1 MEIETAPELVA
12 QVYKK
17 AEENIK
23 KFRKMVNRSL
33 TLSEKIL
40 VGHFEDI
47 DDTRNIAPGKSY
59 VFLRPDRVALQDVT
73 GQTTILQFMQA
84 GLKRTILPTTVHCD
98 HLIQARVEGD
108 SDTKAAISEN
118 SEVYKFLESASR
130 KYGIGFWKP
139 GAGIIH
145 QVVLENYAFPGGL
158 MIGTDSH
165 TPNAGGL
172 GMLAIGVGGLDAAET
187 MAGLPWELLYPK
199 RIGIY
204 LTGELNGWTAP
215 KDIILYVASKLTVSG
230 GTNSIIEYFGPGAKS
245 ISCTGKATI
254 TNMGAEIGA
263 TCSVFPYD
271 ERMEVYLRTT
281 NRGMLADLANKYKDL
296 LTEDAEVEQNPEKYF
311 DKVIRIDLSTL
322 EPHIVGPHTPD
333 LARPISQMAEDVK
346 KNNYLDNIS
355 VALIGSCTNS
365 SYEDMSRA
373 ASMAEQAKARGVKTK
388 IPLLVT
394 PGSEQIRATIERDGQ
409 MASLKS
415 IGATVLA
422 NACGPC
428 IGQWNRPEL
437 KKGEPNTIVTSYNRN
452 FPGRNDGKRETMN
465 FIGSPELIIALALGG
480 RLSFNPLKDSLVAP
494 DGSKFKL
501 EPPKRA
507 PEVPSKG
514 FQKTEGIYIPPTK
527 DPDSVEVIISKNSE
541 RLQKLEPFSQ
551 WDEND
556 FVNFP
561 ILVKAKGKCT
571 TDHISPAGP
580 WLFYRGHLDKLSDNM
595 FLGAVNAYNNEVGK
609 GKNML
614 TGDMQP
620 FPDIARQYKTKGIKW
635 IVIGD
640 RNYGEGSSREHAAMS
655 PRFMGC
661 AAVIVK
667 SFARIH
673 ETNLK
678 KQGIL
683 ALTFGNH
690 DDYDK
695 IKETDRISLVE
706 LNHLEQGKPI
716 KCVIH
721 HENGTNE
728 EILLNHSYN
737 KFQIQWFSA
746 GSALN
751 VLNKNHL

>member
-1 MEIETAPELVA
+1 MEIETSPELVSR
-12 QVYKK
+12 VYKK
-17 AEENIK
+17 AEENIS
-23 KFRKMVNRSL
+23 KFRKIINRPL

-40 VGHFEDI
+40 AGHLEDI
-47 DDTRNIAPGKSY
+47 NDTRIIEPGKSY

-130 KYGIGFWKP
+130 KFGIGFWKP

-187 MAGLPWELLYPK
+187 MAGLPWELLYPT

-373 ASMAEQAKARGVKTK
+373 ASMAEQAKSRGVKTK

-409 MASLKS
+409 MDSLKS

-465 FIGSPELIIALALGG
+465 FIGSPELIIALSLGG
-480 RLSFNPLKDSLVAP
+480 RLSFNPLKDSLTAP

-501 EPPKRA
+501 EPPKKA

-514 FQKTEGIYIPPTK
+514 FQKTEGIYIPPSK

-551 WDEND
+551 WDGND

-609 GKNML
+609 GKNMIS
-614 TGDMQP
+614 GNMQP
-620 FPDIARQYKTKGIKW
+620 FPDIAREYKSKGIKW

-655 PRFMGC
+655 PKFMGC
-661 AAVIVK
+661 AVVIAK

-683 ALTFGNH
+683 TLTFANP
-690 DDYDK
+690 DDYEK

-706 LNHLEQGKPI
+706 LNHLEQGKTV
-716 KCVIH
+716 KCFIH
-721 HENGTNE
+721 HENGTKE

-737 KFQIQWFSA
+737 NFQIQWFRA

-751 VLNKNHL
+751 ILRAK

>member
-1 MEIETAPELVA
+1 MEIETTPELVA

-23 KFRKMVNRSL
+23 KFRKMVNRPL

-40 VGHFEDI
+40 AGHFEDI
-47 DDTRNIAPGKSY
+47 EDASNVEPGKSY
-59 VFLRPDRVALQDVT
+59 IFLRPDRVALQDVT

-84 GLKRTILPTTVHCD
+84 GLKRIILPTTVHCD

-108 SDTKAAISEN
+108 SDTKAAINEN

-333 LARPISQMAEDVK
+333 LARPISQMSEDVK

-373 ASMAEQAKARGVKTK
+373 ASIADQAKARGVKTK

-409 MASLKS
+409 MASLKD

-465 FIGSPELIIALALGG
+465 FIGSPELIIALALDG

-507 PEVPSKG
+507 PEVPSNG
-514 FQKTEGIYIPPTK
+514 FQKTDGIYIQPAK

-551 WDEND
+551 WDGND

-609 GKNML
+609 GKNIL
-614 TGDMQP
+614 TGEMQP

-661 AAVIVK
+661 AAVIAK

-683 ALTFGNH
+683 ALTFGNP
-690 DDYDK
+690 DDYEK
-695 IKETDRISLVE
+695 IKETDRISIVGLA
-706 LNHLEQGKPI
+706 NLEQGKPV
-716 KCVIH
+716 KCLIH
-721 HENGTNE
+721 HEDGTKE
-728 EILLNHSYN
+728 EIQLKHSYN
-737 KFQIQWFSA
+737 NFQIKWFRA

-751 VLNKNHL
+751 ILRAI